1 MKEGIKNKDR
11 IAKRIRTKRLL
22 IIAFLSLF
30 LTPYS
35 LIVSQNTVEQT
46 QQFSYYWYAARQA
59 IDQERYTDAY
69 ALIQFCLM
77 IKPDDGQTLYY
88 LGVIYAGLKQE
99 DRAKEYFE
107 RAYEAMPKGT
117 APVDLLQRLKM
128 QAITAEEWKKA
139 LALQDEIAK
148 KDGYDAYSAIT
159 RYRIYALS
167 NKPKKAIQEIDQYL
181 ETDPTN
187 MRFLLFRLEIMEQ
200 MGAKPKEL
208 YELYERVLELDP
220 YNLMILNNYA
230 YHLATHG
237 GDLTK
242 AEKMSA
248 ITIREQPSN
257 PTFLDTYG
265 WILHLQGQDQLALF
279 YLNKALWNIGDD
291 EKMRDEVQK
300 HIHSIK

>member
-35 LIVSQNTVEQT
+35 LIVSQNTVEQN

-59 IDQERYTDAY
+59 IDQERYSDAY

-88 LGVIYAGLKQE
+88 LGVIYAGLQQE
-99 DRAKEYFE
+99 ARAQEYFE
-107 RAYEAMPKGT
+107 RAYQAMPKGT

-139 LALQDEIAK
+139 LALQDEIDK

-167 NKPKKAIQEIDQYL
+167 NKPKKAIQEIDRYL

-200 MGAKPKEL
+200 TGAKPKEL
-208 YELYERVLELDP
+208 YALYERVLELDP

-248 ITIREQPSN
+248 ITIQERPSN

-291 EKMRDEVQK
+291 EKMRGEVQK
-300 HIHSIK
+300 HIEMIK

>member
-35 LIVSQNTVEQT
+35 LIVSQNTVEQN

-59 IDQERYTDAY
+59 IDQERYSDAY

-88 LGVIYAGLKQE
+88 LGVIYAGLQQE
-99 DRAKEYFE
+99 ARAQEYFE
-107 RAYEAMPKGT
+107 RAYQAMPKGT

-139 LALQDEIAK
+139 LDLQDEIDK

-167 NKPKKAIQEIDQYL
+167 NKPKKAIQEIDRYL

-208 YELYERVLELDP
+208 YALYERVLKLDP
-220 YNLMILNNYA
+220 YNLLILNNYA

-291 EKMRDEVQK
+291 EKMRGEVQK
-300 HIHSIK
+300 HIEMMK

>member
-1 MKEGIKNKDR
+1 ME
-11 IAKRIRTKRLL
+11 
-22 IIAFLSLF
+22 
-30 LTPYS
+30 
-35 LIVSQNTVEQT
+35 QN

-99 DRAKEYFE
+99 DRAQEYFE
-107 RAYEAMPKGT
+107 RAYKSMPKGT

-139 LALQDEIAK
+139 LALQDEIDK

-167 NKPKKAIQEIDQYL
+167 GKPKKAIQEIDRYL

-208 YELYERVLELDP
+208 YALYERVLELDP

-279 YLNKALWNIGDD
+279 YLNKALWYIGDD
-291 EKMRDEVQK
+291 DKMRDEVQK

>member
-1 MKEGIKNKDR
+1 MRKYIVIILTIMLALPISGK
-11 IAKRIRTKRLL
+11 KRVSTPS
-22 IIAFLSLF
+22 LS
-30 LTPYS
+30 
-35 LIVSQNTVEQT
+35 VEQE

-59 IDQERYTDAY
+59 IDQERYGDAY

-99 DRAKEYFE
+99 ERAQEYFE
-107 RAYEAMPKGT
+107 QACQAMPKGT
-117 APVDLLQRLKM
+117 APIDLLQRLKM
-128 QAITAEEWKKA
+128 QAVNAKEWKKA
-139 LALQDEIAK
+139 LALQDEIDK
-148 KDGYDAYSAIT
+148 KEGYDAYSAIT
-159 RYRIYALS
+159 RYRIYAMS
-167 NKPKKAIQEIDQYL
+167 GKTKKAIQEIDRYL
-181 ETDPTN
+181 KTDPTN

-208 YELYERVLELDP
+208 YALYDRVLELDP
-220 YNLMILNNYA
+220 YNLLILNNYA

-248 ITIREQPSN
+248 ITIQEQPSN

-265 WILHLQGQDQLALF
+265 WILHLQGQDQLAMF
-279 YLNKALWNIGDD
+279 YLNKALWNLGDD
-291 EKMRDEVQK
+291 EKMREEVQK
-300 HIHSIK
+300 HIREIGK